1 MEERKFIQLKKEE
14 YAIKEYVKRF
24 LGRGRIS
31 KLDIEYTPVGEKIII
46 ATSTPGLVIGRK
58 GEKIEEL
65 TSILKTRFKLENP
78 HIEIKEIE
86 NPLFDSQI
94 VADDIALSLEKIGNI
109 KFKVVAY
116 KKLQEIMSRGALG
129 CEIRLSG
136 KLPSERAKSWRFSE
150 GYLKKAGDS
159 TKEVDRSQST
169 ALTKTGIIGIK
180 VAIMRPDAKLYDRV
194 NITPEI
200 LNRIRVPTEEKEKTE
215 KVEEIIENSD
225 NNNTNTSE
233 FSNKT
238 IPKKG
243 DKIKGIVYKEKKKES
258 SLIKTL
264 EKKDS
269 IKEEEEQ
276 KDIKVKKTRKAK
288 KEENKVEK

>member
-1 MEERKFIQLKKEE
+1 MEERKFIKLKKEE
-14 YAIKEYVKRF
+14 YGIKEYVKRY
-24 LGRGRIS
+24 LGKGRIS

-46 ATSTPGLVIGRK
+46 STATPGLVIGRR

-65 TSILKTRFKLENP
+65 TGILKTRFKLENP

-94 VADDIALSLEKIGNI
+94 VADDIAMSLEKIGNI

-116 KKLQEIMSRGALG
+116 RKLQEIMQKGALG
-129 CEIRLSG
+129 CELRLSG

-159 TKEVDRSQST
+159 TKEVDRAQSV

-180 VAIMRPDAKLYDRV
+180 VAIMRPDAKLFDRV

-200 LNRIRVPTEEKEKTE
+200 LKRVKAPETQKKEKAEMKEEAKEVIEEKSGDEKDI
-215 KVEEIIENSD
+215 KA
-225 NNNTNTSE
+225 
-233 FSNKT
+233 
-238 IPKKG
+238 KKPR
-243 DKIKGIVYKEKKKES
+243 KKKE
-258 SLIKTL
+258 
-264 EKKDS
+264 D
-269 IKEEEEQ
+269 KE
-276 KDIKVKKTRKAK
+276 
-288 KEENKVEK
+288 